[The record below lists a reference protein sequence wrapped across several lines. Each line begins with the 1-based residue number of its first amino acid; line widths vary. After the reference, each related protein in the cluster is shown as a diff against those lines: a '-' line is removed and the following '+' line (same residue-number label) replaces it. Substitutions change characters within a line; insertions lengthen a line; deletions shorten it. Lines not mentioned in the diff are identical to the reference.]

1 VAVKIYLD
9 MYYLYRHVFLSVS
22 KVINLLHYMRTEIVT
37 KIIKINTY
45 EETLCK
51 DVMTFFRFNPK
62 IFFINVIP

>member
-1 VAVKIYLD
+1 MAVKIYLD

-22 KVINLLHYMRTEIVT
+22 KVINLLHYMHTEIVT

-45 EETLCK
+45 EETLCE